1 MANNQEL
8 VNFKVKARNEREQT
22 YLDSLRTTQEQPRRA
37 ENILVG
43 YHGEFDFRLGID
55 GIREFF
61 RKKRIYIDGGK
72 RKLELE
78 NLDPGEFIALV
89 NRDQTG
95 VKLVGRSNI
104 VVYQKTP
111 KGQKLHPGAIILI
124 PRYFNG
130 KEIDLSKAQ
139 EQAIREDFS
148 KYLSR
153 HKKTKEA
160 ETDLH

>member
-1 MANNQEL
+1 MQNEL
-8 VNFKVKARNEREQT
+8 LNFKGKARNEREQA
-22 YLDSLRTTQEQPRRA
+22 YYDSLQTTYAQPRRA
-37 ENILVG
+37 DNSLVG

-61 RKKRIYIDGGK
+61 KKKRIYIDNGK
-72 RKLELE
+72 RKLELD
-78 NLDPGEFIALV
+78 NLEPGEFIALV

-111 KGQKLHPGAIILI
+111 KGQKLHPGAIVLI

-130 KEIDLSKAQ
+130 KEIDLTRAQ
-139 EQAIREDFS
+139 EQAIREDFA

-153 HKKTKEA
+153 QSKKVKEIDP
-160 ETDLH
+160 ELH